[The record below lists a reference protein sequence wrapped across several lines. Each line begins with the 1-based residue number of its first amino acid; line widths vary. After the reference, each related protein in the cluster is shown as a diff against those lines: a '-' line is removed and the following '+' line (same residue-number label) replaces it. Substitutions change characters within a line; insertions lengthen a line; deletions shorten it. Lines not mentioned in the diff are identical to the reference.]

1 MEVFGLDKITSI
13 NIYENGEIYE
23 AHSVYGLLYKLYN
36 ESLTAPESFLEE
48 IKFTV
53 ARTFIEHIQLEIA
66 FRQGIVMSI
75 PIDNRNIES
84 IWTIVQSSHMS
95 TKEYLEFK
103 NQFSA
108 QIEAT
113 LFNIMSSF
121 RPPDLTWKTI
131 LMIFFL

>member
-1 MEVFGLDKITSI
+1 MDKITSI

-66 FRQGIVMSI
+66 FRKGIVMSI

-84 IWTIVQSSHMS
+84 IWVIVKSCHIQ
-95 TKEYLEFK
+95 KNEYFEFK
-103 NQFSA
+103 NQLSS

-113 LFNIMSSF
+113 LFNVMSSL
-121 RPPDLTWKTI
+121 RPPDLK
-131 LMIFFL
+131 

>member
-23 AHSVYGLLYKLYN
+23 SHSVYGLLYKLYN

-84 IWTIVQSSHMS
+84 IWVIVKSCHIQ
-95 TKEYLEFK
+95 TNEYFEFK
-103 NQFSA
+103 NQLSS
-108 QIEAT
+108 QIKAT

-121 RPPDLTWKTI
+121 RPPDLT
-131 LMIFFL
+131 

>member
-66 FRQGIVMSI
+66 FRKGIVMSI

-121 RPPDLTWKTI
+121 RPPDLT
-131 LMIFFL
+131 